1 MEKVHDMLDKYLSKF
16 SLRPV
21 YSIEEFR
28 HWFIPRSG
36 VVDAFVVDDP
46 KKGIVAF
53 CSFYTLPS
61 TVMNHEK
68 YKDIRAAYSFYNVPS
83 EHVTLTEIMED
94 ALITAKNAGYDVYN
108 ALDLMENTQFLEQLK
123 FGVGDGNLNYYLF
136 NWKCPKLEASQ
147 IALVLQ

>member
-1 MEKVHDMLDKYLSKF
+1 MLNQYLSKF

-28 HWFIPRSG
+28 HWFLPQKG
-36 VVDAFVVDDP
+36 VIDSFVVDDEE
-46 KKGIVAF
+46 KGGIIAF

-68 YKDIRAAYSFYNVPS
+68 HKNIRAAYSFFNIPS
-83 EHVTLTEIMED
+83 EHVSLTEIMED
-94 ALITAKNAGYDVYN
+94 ALISAKNAEYDVFN
-108 ALDLMENTQFLEQLK
+108 ALDLMDNKMFLEKLK
-123 FGVGDGNLNYYLF
+123 FGIGDGNLHYYLF
-136 NWKCPKLEASQ
+136 NWKCPKFKPED

>member
-1 MEKVHDMLDKYLSKF
+1 MLDKYLSKF

-61 TVMNHEK
+61 TVMNHER

-83 EHVTLTEIMED
+83 EHVTLIEIMED